1 MENIVHSSRVIR
13 RLNTRDIEDLTGKS
27 RQTIW
32 RWCKA
37 GKFPLPQ
44 YINGQR
50 SWTETAINEWQGTLQ
65 TYDERQEALQ

>member
-1 MENIVHSSRVIR
+1 MQYQDRLSRVTR

-32 RWCKA
+32 RWCKT

-50 SWTETAINEWQGTLQ
+50 SWTETVVEEWQGTIQ
-65 TYDERQEALQ
+65 TYEERQEAL